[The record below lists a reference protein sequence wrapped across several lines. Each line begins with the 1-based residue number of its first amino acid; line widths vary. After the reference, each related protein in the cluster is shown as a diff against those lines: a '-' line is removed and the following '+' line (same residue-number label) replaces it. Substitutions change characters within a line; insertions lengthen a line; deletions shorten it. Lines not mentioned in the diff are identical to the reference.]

1 MLWQSTKQASRFAP
15 WAWQSPKISLT
26 TPVIDVHQM
35 LLRAH
40 VVTWGWWKYLPSPPG
55 SWLIVH
61 STDPLPVQQK
71 GGISVKWRGDFSWL
85 TVSDLEVI
93 CLALNYLLL
102 TLPVLIIPLSFSH
115 PCVTRRKNCKHVR
128 LLFSANSLSNQCQT
142 RLCLKTSL
150 APTTRE
156 GDRVTFLVNQQL
168 DFHFGTLWVLLLLLR
183 CPEG

>member
-1 MLWQSTKQASRFAP
+1 MFTRCCSGLMLSRGDDGNICHYPLGADWLSTV
-15 WAWQSPKISLT
+15 LT
-26 TPVIDVHQM
+26 T
-35 LLRAH
+35 
-40 VVTWGWWKYLPSPPG
+40 
-55 SWLIVH
+55 
-61 STDPLPVQQK
+61 LPVQQK